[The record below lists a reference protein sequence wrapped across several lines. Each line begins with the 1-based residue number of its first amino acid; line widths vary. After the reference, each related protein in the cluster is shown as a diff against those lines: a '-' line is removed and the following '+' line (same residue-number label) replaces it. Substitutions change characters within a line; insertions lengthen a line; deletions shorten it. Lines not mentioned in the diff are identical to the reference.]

1 MPPAQ
6 PQEVLFE
13 FTQIGGT
20 MRVTAVD
27 VATGTEVV
35 IQGPAS
41 STAVE
46 LRNVAR
52 SKLNYVLKKQGLRD
66 S

>member
-1 MPPAQ
+1 
-6 PQEVLFE
+6 
-13 FTQIGGT
+13 

-66 S
+66 R